1 MPIRTWSLVALNVL
15 LAAVPAAAQG
25 GPPGPADAP
34 MAVESIAWLT
44 GCWERATRTGSVEES
59 WTSPRA
65 GTMLGVSRTVRG
77 DSTVAWEHL
86 RIFRRG
92 GRLVYGALP
101 SGQRYTEFTATQ
113 ASDTL
118 VVFENPA
125 HDFPQRVLY
134 RPAGDSLHARI
145 EGPNDG
151 ATRGVDFRFARV
163 RCP

>member
-1 MPIRTWSLVALNVL
+1 MNDIPRISGVL
-15 LAAVPAAAQG
+15 SPVVTPFNADLAPDDGAADG
-25 GPPGPADAP
+25 GPDEAAW
-34 MAVESIAWLT
+34 AVASTAGNSWRS
-44 GCWERATRTGSVEES
+44 GARTSSS
-59 WTSPRA
+59 WTAARA

-101 SGQRYTEFTATQ
+101 SGQRYAEFTATE

-125 HDFPQRVLY
+125 HDFPQRILY

-145 EGPNDG
+145 GGPHDG
-151 ATRGVDFRFARV
+151 ETRGVDFRFARV

>member
-1 MPIRTWSLVALNVL
+1 MPIRTRSFVALYVL
-15 LAAVPAAAQG
+15 VGSVPAAAQA
-25 GPPGPADAP
+25 GPPAPAHAP

-44 GCWERATRTGSVEES
+44 GCWERATRSGSVDES
-59 WTSPRA
+59 WTAARA

-101 SGQRYTEFTATQ
+101 SGQRYAEFTATE

-125 HDFPQRVLY
+125 HDFPQRILY

-145 EGPNDG
+145 EGPHDG
-151 ATRGVDFRFARV
+151 ETRGVDFRFARV